1 MGSWVRSD
9 MRSQILSYLA
19 ITLKGIFFPTNPL
32 KKTVR
37 NFSVICGA
45 VGDGFM
51 SANLWFDRKRLW
63 RGKCGQMGW
72 SYGNQAVILQAWGRL
87 EEAMAL
93 LKKQEALCLELGNRR
108 ELARCYWTSGL
119 LARELRDHKTEREKL
134 AAALDLFSEL
144 DMARERDAVRAELE
158 TTIAAKRAT

>member
-72 SYGNQAVILQAWGRL
+72 GRGGWGSTIARRQL
-87 EEAMAL
+87 GGG
-93 LKKQEALCLELGNRR
+93 KNHGNRFSDCGDLSILLEQVSAR
-108 ELARCYWTSGL
+108 RLAIGNDTSV
-119 LARELRDHKTEREKL
+119 D
-134 AAALDLFSEL
+134 
-144 DMARERDAVRAELE
+144 
-158 TTIAAKRAT
+158 